1 MTDYSEFESI
11 SPYPDEEA
19 VAALHA
25 VAYNPLIA
33 KCSKYLFEDLPEN
46 FLGDLISHV
55 TSVND
60 FQVMVMTKVV
70 RRIQEKTMSD
80 FTYEGVD
87 NLRRAHALLMSNH
100 RDIILDPAL
109 LQVILYENGLP
120 CSEIAVGDNL
130 IQNDLLEAIIRSN
143 RMVKVVRGVS
153 SRELYLCSQ
162 LLSRYI
168 RLKVTGGESSVWIAQ
183 RQGRTK
189 DGSDLTEQGLLKM
202 LDLSGEGSF
211 EENFKALNI
220 TPISVSY
227 EYEPCDILKAR
238 ELYISRDH
246 KYVKAPG
253 EDIASII
260 FGITQWKGG
269 VHISI
274 GRPLTDAEIAFAAL
288 CDKHDRYQYIRHAVD
303 MRVIEGYRL
312 WKTNFIAF
320 DILNRTRAFR
330 DRYTAEERKAFIDYM
345 NGRLDSVNDPEI
357 DREELKGIFLSI
369 YANPIVS
376 KKFLQMSI

>member
-1 MTDYSEFESI
+1 MTDFSEFESI
-11 SPYPDEEA
+11 SPFSDEEA
-19 VAALHA
+19 VAALRE
-25 VAYNPLIA
+25 VASDPIVA
-33 KCSKYLFEDLPEN
+33 KCSKYLFEELPDSY
-46 FLGDLISHV
+46 LGDLIANVS
-55 TSVND
+55 SVND
-60 FQVMVMTKVV
+60 FQSMVMTKVV
-70 RRIQEKTMSD
+70 QKIREKTVAE
-80 FTYEGVD
+80 FTYEGID
-87 NLRRAHALLMSNH
+87 NLRGPAAVVMSNH
-100 RDIILDPAL
+100 RDIILDPAF
-109 LQVILYENGLP
+109 LQVILFENGLP
-120 CSEIAVGDNL
+120 FTEIAVGDNL
-130 IQNDLLEAIIRSN
+130 IQNDLIEALIRSN

-153 SRELYLCSQ
+153 SKELYMSSQ

-202 LDLSGEGSF
+202 LDLSGEGTF

-220 TPISVSY
+220 TPVSISY
-227 EYEPCDILKAR
+227 EYESCDILKAR
-238 ELYISRDH
+238 ELYLSSDQ

-253 EDIASII
+253 EDIASIL
-260 FGITQWKGG
+260 FGVREWKGN

-312 WKTNFIAF
+312 WKTNFIAY
-320 DILNRTRAFR
+320 DILNHTRQYR
-330 DRYTAEERKAFIDYM
+330 DRYTPEERKAFVEYM
-345 NGRLDSVNDPEI
+345 NGRLDMVEPEI
-357 DREELKGIFLSI
+357 DRDELRYIFLSI

-376 KKFLQMSI
+376 KKMLQMSI